1 MPKLESVK
9 SEPMTDDPR
18 YMTLAPAKPAKLD
31 LGASGELLDADY
43 YQNKRARP
51 IKHTADREVS
61 IHFLFRMYAL
71 DERRKESWCVLQ
83 ADKLKRTLF
92 YLESVVYFVLSVRAL
107 GEARGDASQ
116 SSRPPTMIKDTCDL
130 LRYILFIT

>member
-9 SEPMTDDPR
+9 SEPTTDDAR

-71 DERRKESWCVLQ
+71 DERRKNELVCFAGRQAETNAVLP
-83 ADKLKRTLF
+83 RVGRLF
-92 YLESVVYFVLSVRAL
+92 CFVRARF
-107 GEARGDASQ
+107 GRGAGRRVSVFAATDNDQ
-116 SSRPPTMIKDTCDL
+116 
-130 LRYILFIT
+130 RYL